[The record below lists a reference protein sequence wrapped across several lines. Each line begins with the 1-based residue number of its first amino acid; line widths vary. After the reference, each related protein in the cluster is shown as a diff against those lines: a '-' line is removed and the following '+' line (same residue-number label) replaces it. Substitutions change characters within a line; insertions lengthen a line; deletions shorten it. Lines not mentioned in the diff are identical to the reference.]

1 MNTIPH
7 WTTALP
13 EWEKRIVKKESILPC
28 EPLFPDIAEIALKV
42 FNSLILVDVIGQ
54 PTMGEASL
62 KWSQDFISVIFGSY
76 DPDTKT
82 RLITE
87 FFLLISKKNAKSTLA
102 AGIMMTALI
111 LNERYSAD
119 LCILA
124 PTKEVASNSF
134 NPARDMIAAD
144 PELSAMFNVSEHTR
158 TITHLGTNAKLKVI
172 AAESEALAG
181 IKASYILVDEL
192 WLFGKRAN
200 AGSMLREATG
210 GLASR
215 PEGFVIY
222 LTTMPDE
229 PPTGAMK
236 QKLDYARGVR
246 DGKIDDPQFLGLLY
260 EFPQKYLDDELY
272 LKQENWYITNPNMN
286 ASVNEKYIEREFKKA
301 ADEGKEELQDFTAK
315 HLNVQIG
322 VSMRANR
329 WAASEFWEKA
339 AAPTPFT
346 LEQLIEASEV
356 ITMGVDGGGL
366 DDLLGMAVVGRLPV
380 VIREYEDRVS
390 KQKVQVKPW
399 WVWTRA
405 WCHEIA
411 LERRK
416 SIADTLRDFEKQGDL
431 SIVKN
436 IGDETDELAK
446 IAKQVFDSGKLD
458 KIGLDPLGIAS
469 LIDELVMIGIP
480 ADKLIGV
487 TQGFKMSGYIKT
499 TENKIARKDM
509 LHASQNIMAWAVGN
523 CRTVVRGSGTML
535 SKAESGTAKIDPVI
549 GMLNAVALMSE
560 NPDVPKSD
568 VPTMFFV

>member
-1 MNTIPH
+1 MIAE

-13 EWEKRIVKKESILPC
+13 DWEKRIVQKQSLQPC
-28 EPLFPDIAEIALKV
+28 PPLNQEVADIALKV

-62 KWSQDFISVIFGSY
+62 QWSQDFIAAIFGAY

-111 LNERYSAD
+111 LNERHSAD
-119 LCILA
+119 LAIIA
-124 PTKEVASNSF
+124 PTKEVANNSF

-181 IKASYILVDEL
+181 VKASYILVDEL

-200 AGSMLREATG
+200 AASMLREATG

-222 LTTMPDE
+222 LTTQSNE
-229 PPTGAMK
+229 PPSGAMK
-236 QKLDYARGVR
+236 QKLDYARAVR

-260 EFPQKYLDDELY
+260 EFPQKFIDDELH
-272 LKQENWYITNPNMN
+272 LKQEWWYITNPNMG

-301 ADEGKEELQDFTAK
+301 TDEGKEELQDFSAK

-329 WAASEFWEKA
+329 WAASEFWDKA
-339 AAPTPFT
+339 AAKKPFT
-346 LEQLIEASEV
+346 IDELIEQSEV
-356 ITMGVDGGGL
+356 ITMGIDGGGL
-366 DDLLGMAVVGRLPV
+366 DDLLGMAVVGRLPT
-380 VIREYEDRVS
+380 VIREYDDKVS
-390 KQKVQVKPW
+390 NTRVQVKPW
-399 WVWTRA
+399 WVWAKA

-416 SIADTLRDFEKQGDL
+416 SIADTLRDFERQGDL

-436 IGDETDELAK
+436 MGDETDELAK

-458 KIGLDPLGIAS
+458 KIGLDPLGIGA
-469 LIDELVMIGIP
+469 LLDELIMIGIP
-480 ADKLIGV
+480 EDKLIGV

-499 TENKIARKDM
+499 AENKIARKDM
-509 LHASQNIMAWAVGN
+509 LHASQPIMAWSVGN

-549 GMLNAVALMSE
+549 GMLNAVALMSQ
-560 NPDVPKSD
+560 NPDAPNDNADSV
-568 VPTMFFV
+568 FFV